1 LPDRVCVAQIGAAHG
16 IGGEVKLHAFTEDAM
31 AITSYGPLETEDGSQ
46 RLQIDGVRAA
56 KDHLIARFKGVGDR
70 DAAERLRN
78 LKLYVARDKLPAT
91 ADADT
96 FYHADLIGLAAI
108 TPDGREL
115 GAIIAIHNFGAG
127 DLLEIRP
134 ACVGASVLLPFTQD
148 VVPAVDV
155 SAGRVVVNPPEGAFE
170 SIPPPKGKD

>member
-46 RLQIDGVRAA
+46 HLLIDGVRAA

-78 LKLYVARDKLPAT
+78 VKLYVARDKLPAT

-108 TPDGREL
+108 TGDGQEL
-115 GAIIAIHNFGAG
+115 GSIVGIHNFGAG
-127 DLLEIRP
+127 DLLEIRL
-134 ACVGASVLLPFTQD
+134 AGRAQSVMLPFTQD

-155 SAGRVVVNPPEGAFE
+155 AGGRVVVNPPPGAFDVSPE
-170 SIPPPKGKD
+170 D